1 MTTTGSASGRA
12 RRAVEGAAAELE
24 KPVERLVGSPRA
36 NPLPHAGT
44 ISVFLLIVVVVS
56 GVYVTLFYEFGFDA
70 SYDAVVEIDEHP
82 IQSVARSIH
91 RYSSAALVVT
101 TVVHAWRIFVAG
113 RFGAGRRYR
122 WLTGIASLV
131 LVWLAGVTGYLLVW
145 DARAQAI
152 AEATGGVLSDM
163 GLGAGFVVDQLLG
176 RGSGSGLTVAIWFI
190 HLGLTAVLGWFA
202 WRHLRRSR
210 LAWLPPR
217 PWMAAMGVA
226 LLGLSLL
233 LPADLLD
240 PRDPAALIPDMALDP
255 FMLFLLPPLL
265 SDAAWLV
272 VAAMAAAILVAAAV
286 PWLLRDRTAAVVRI
300 DPDACTGCEICVD
313 DCPYVALGM
322 QDRRDDPAGGRLAVV
337 DPSACVGCGI
347 CVGSCAFGA
356 MELPGHPGPEVVD
369 PEGADVVIACERRA
383 RHHQPDGLVVT
394 VPCAGMLQ
402 PAAVGHL
409 MRRGASS
416 VSVDGCSP
424 GDCSYGVGNLITH
437 ERLEGSRAPHV
448 QRRWAGAVAQTWGD
462 TPDADAFD
470 EHAPLTRRN
479 RAAAATVVG
488 VSILGV
494 GAATLLPFGGDDA
507 DAAVRVLVSHEPGT
521 QLIGQVDPTGDPSA
535 DVTVVITV
543 DGDEL
548 ARETVATGG
557 GRAVGHVDADV
568 AAGDAQLRVTLEEG
582 GSSPTELYDGPARFT
597 EGRRFLLEAR
607 DVPPAPGAREGR
619 DVFDEPRL
627 GGCAVCHETSGDRRG
642 VGPSLA
648 GVATRAATTVPGL
661 DATQYLLESIVDPD
675 AHIVEGYRA
684 GQMLPT
690 YTDRLSA
697 SQIDALVQYLL
708 TLEEAA

>member
-1 MTTTGSASGRA
+1 MTTPSTERA
-12 RRAVEGAAAELE
+12 RRAVEGAAAGLE
-24 KPVERLVGSPRA
+24 KPVERLVGSPQA

-44 ISVFLLIVVVVS
+44 ISVFLLIVVVLS
-56 GVYVTLFYEFGFDA
+56 GVYITLFYEFGFEA
-70 SYDAVVEIDEHP
+70 SHQAVADMDDHP
-82 IQSVARSIH
+82 IQGVVRSIH
-91 RYSSAALVVT
+91 RYASAALVLT
-101 TVVHAWRIFVAG
+101 TIVHGWRIFVAG

-152 AEATGGVLSDM
+152 AEAAGGVLGDL
-163 GLGAGFVVDQLLG
+163 GLGGGFVVDQLLG
-176 RGSGSGLTVAIWFI
+176 RGSGSGLTVAIWFV

-217 PWMAAMGVA
+217 AWMIAMGVA
-226 LLGLSLL
+226 LLVLSVL
-233 LPADLLD
+233 LPADLLAV
-240 PRDPAALIPDMALDP
+240 RDPGALVPDMALDP

-272 VAAMAAAILVAAAV
+272 VAAMAAAILVASIV
-286 PWLLRDRTAAVVRI
+286 PWVLRDRTTAVVAI
-300 DPDACTGCEICVD
+300 DPDACTGCEICVE
-313 DCPYVALGM
+313 DCPYLALEM
-322 QDRRDDPAGGRLAVV
+322 RARPDDPAGGRLAVV

-356 MELPGHPGPEVVD
+356 MELPGHASPETVD
-369 PEGADVVIACERRA
+369 PTGADVVVVCERRA
-383 RHHQPDGLVVT
+383 RHRGHDGLAVT

-402 PAAVGHL
+402 PAAIGHL
-409 MRRGASS
+409 MRRGAAS

-424 GDCSYGVGNLITH
+424 GDCSFGVGNLITH
-437 ERLEGSRAPHV
+437 ERLDGSRAPHV
-448 QRRWAGAVAQTWGD
+448 QRRWAGSVVESWGD
-462 TPDADAFD
+462 AGADAFD
-470 EHAPLTRRN
+470 DHAPLTRRN

-488 VSILGV
+488 VSMLGV

-507 DAAVRVLVSHEPGT
+507 EAAVRVLVSHEPGA
-521 QLIGQVDPTGDPSA
+521 QLIGQVDATGDPSA
-535 DVTVVITV
+535 DVTVVISV
-543 DGDEL
+543 DGQEL
-548 ARETVATGG
+548 VRETVGSDGA
-557 GRAVGHVDADV
+557 RAVGVVDADV
-568 AAGDAQLRVTLEEG
+568 AAGDADLRVTLEEG
-582 GSSPTELYDGPARFT
+582 GTNPTELYDGPARFT

-607 DVPPAPGAREGR
+607 DVPPAPGAKEGR

-627 GGCAVCHETSGDRRG
+627 GGCAVCHETSGNRRG

-661 DATQYLLESIVDPD
+661 DAAEYLVESIVDPD
-675 AHIVEGYRA
+675 AFIVDGYRA

-708 TLEEAA
+708 TLEAPA